1 MESAKKKAMALLS
14 SFNGD
19 RPVTYF
25 RGYPIYCA
33 TILTISYGIG
43 VLATFFA
50 KAFGSWELIVSLFAF
65 DSNRSILG
73 GQIWQIL
80 TYSFIDIP
88 SFFTIIG
95 LVFLYVSA
103 IEIEKYIGKRRF
115 LILYATIILI
125 PALTLTVLGLA
136 TGVPILYF
144 GQTQVMIGLFI
155 AFCTLYPGVQWG
167 GFLTA
172 KWVAIGSLVI
182 SSLVDL
188 SSSAWIS
195 LGELWLI
202 SGFSFGYIRFL
213 QRGGELPS
221 FHFQARKAPNLRVV
235 PKPKSRPR
243 APVASVNDGGTV
255 EIDQLLEKISKHGL
269 ASLTAQERD
278 ALQRAR
284 ERLLKRDKH

>member
-1 MESAKKKAMALLS
+1 MALLS
-14 SFNGD
+14 SFNED

-50 KAFGSWELIVSLFAF
+50 KALGSWDLIVSLFAF

-73 GQIWQIL
+73 AQIWQIL

-103 IEIEKYIGKRRF
+103 VEIEKYIGKRRF
-115 LILYATIILI
+115 LILYGVIILI
-125 PALTLTVLGLA
+125 PVVTLTVLGLA

-213 QRGGELPS
+213 QRGGQLPS
-221 FHFQARKAPNLRVV
+221 FHLPLRRRPKLRVV
-235 PKPKSRPR
+235 QKPKSRSRPSAA
-243 APVASVNDGGTV
+243 APDGNETV
-255 EIDQLLEKISKHGL
+255 EIDHLLDKISRHGLSSLTSQERAALERARAKLLE
-269 ASLTAQERD
+269 
-278 ALQRAR
+278 
-284 ERLLKRDKH
+284 

>member
-1 MESAKKKAMALLS
+1 MALLS
-14 SFNGD
+14 SFNED

-25 RGYPIYCA
+25 RGYPIYYA

-43 VLATFFA
+43 VLATFLA
-50 KAFGSWELIVSLFAF
+50 KAFGSWDLIVSLLAF
-65 DSNRSILG
+65 DSSRSIPG
-73 GQIWQIL
+73 GQVWQIL
-80 TYSFIDIP
+80 TYSFVDTP

-95 LVFLYVSA
+95 LLFLYVSA
-103 IEIEKYIGKRRF
+103 VEIEKYIGKGRF
-115 LILYATIILI
+115 LTLYGVIVLI
-125 PALTLTVLGLA
+125 PVVTLTILGLTLN
-136 TGVPILYF
+136 VPILFF
-144 GQTQVMIGLFI
+144 GQTQIMIGLFI
-155 AFCTLYPGVQWG
+155 AFCTLYPGVQWA

-172 KWVAIGSLVI
+172 KWVAIGSLVV

-221 FHFQARKAPNLRVV
+221 FRFPVRKRPKLRVV
-235 PKPKSRPR
+235 PTPKPRPR
-243 APVASVNDGGTV
+243 TPTVKASENSTA
-255 EIDQLLEKISKHGL
+255 EIDHLLEKISKHGL
-269 ASLTAQERD
+269 GSLTASERD

-284 ERLLKRDKH
+284 QRLLQKDRD

>member
-1 MESAKKKAMALLS
+1 MALLS
-14 SFNGD
+14 SFNED

-25 RGYPIYCA
+25 RGHPIYYA
-33 TILTISYGIG
+33 TILTVTYAIG
-43 VLATFFA
+43 VLATFLA
-50 KAFGSWELIVSLFAF
+50 KALGRWDTIVSLLAF
-65 DSNRSILG
+65 DSGHSIVG
-73 GQIWQIL
+73 GQIWQIF
-80 TYSFIDIP
+80 TYSFVDVP
-88 SFFTIIG
+88 NFFTIIG
-95 LVFLYVSA
+95 LLFLYVSA
-103 IEIEKYIGKRRF
+103 VEIEKYIGKRRF
-115 LILYATIILI
+115 LILYGVIILI
-125 PALTLTVLGLA
+125 PVVTLPVLCLA

-155 AFCTLYPGVQWG
+155 AFCTLYPGVKWG

-221 FHFQARKAPNLRVV
+221 FHFPVRKAPNLRVV
-235 PKPKSRPR
+235 PKP
-243 APVASVNDGGTV
+243 
-255 EIDQLLEKISKHGL
+255 
-269 ASLTAQERD
+269 
-278 ALQRAR
+278 
-284 ERLLKRDKH
+284 